1 MLQRRKEIRKS
12 SSKSCNTRIKIKQ
25 IYSHCVNMNPDCN
38 FFAYDL
44 VFDYDFVFD
53 YTEKIYNENANR
65 LKLH

>member
-1 MLQRRKEIRKS
+1 
-12 SSKSCNTRIKIKQ
+12 
-25 IYSHCVNMNPDCN
+25 MNPDCN

-53 YTEKIYNENANR
+53 YTEIYNENANR

>member
-1 MLQRRKEIRKS
+1 
-12 SSKSCNTRIKIKQ
+12 
-25 IYSHCVNMNPDCN
+25 MNPDCN

-53 YTEKIYNENANR
+53 YTEKIDNENATR

>member
-1 MLQRRKEIRKS
+1 MLDRRKVIRKYPR
-12 SSKSCNTRIKIKQ
+12 KSCNTRIKIRQ
-25 IYSHCVNMNPDCN
+25 TYSQFVNLNLDCN

-53 YTEKIYNENANR
+53 YTEIYNENANR

>member
-1 MLQRRKEIRKS
+1 
-12 SSKSCNTRIKIKQ
+12 
-25 IYSHCVNMNPDCN
+25 MNPDCN

-53 YTEKIYNENANR
+53 YTEEIYNENANR

>member
-1 MLQRRKEIRKS
+1 
-12 SSKSCNTRIKIKQ
+12 
-25 IYSHCVNMNPDCN
+25 MNPDCY

>member
-1 MLQRRKEIRKS
+1 
-12 SSKSCNTRIKIKQ
+12 
-25 IYSHCVNMNPDCN
+25 MNPDCN